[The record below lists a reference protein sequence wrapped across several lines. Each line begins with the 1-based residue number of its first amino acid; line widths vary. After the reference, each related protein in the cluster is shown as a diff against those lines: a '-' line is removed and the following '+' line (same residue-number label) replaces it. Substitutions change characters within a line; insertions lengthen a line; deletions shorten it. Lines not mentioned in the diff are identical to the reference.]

1 MRLRVPG
8 DRMLPG
14 SCRTGENGGS
24 EDRYRGRFFCSLARL
39 VKQGPPL
46 WRLLASPSHRTKPIA
61 VRSRARR
68 DSDGQQRHDGCHHEV
83 PPEPC
88 CVCSPTDRA
97 RRVFA
102 CPGPRVGSLVSPRSG
117 AISLTL
123 LRNLRLMATATGE
136 DALVSARLMPRGR
149 KSAAYRSASCCAAP
163 ARPVL
168 GGVLYIEV
176 CLSGRVRVMRASR
189 RGVGHRTSETQP
201 SFSRPQISRA
211 ETSIW
216 PRSTP

>member
-14 SCRTGENGGS
+14 SCRTGRNGGS
-24 EDRYRGRFFCSLARL
+24 EDRHRGRFFCSLARL

-88 CVCSPTDRA
+88 CVSSPTDRA

-102 CPGPRVGSLVSPRSG
+102 CPGPRVGSLGVAEVRSD
-117 AISLTL
+117 ITTL
-123 LRNLRLMATATGE
+123 LPNLRLMATATGE
-136 DALVSARLMPRGR
+136 DSLVSARLMPRGR
-149 KSAAYRSASCCAAP
+149 KSAAYHGASCRAAP
-163 ARPVL
+163 ARPVI
-168 GGVLYIEV
+168 GGVLYVEV
-176 CLSGRVRVMRASR
+176 CV
-189 RGVGHRTSETQP
+189 
-201 SFSRPQISRA
+201 
-211 ETSIW
+211 
-216 PRSTP
+216 